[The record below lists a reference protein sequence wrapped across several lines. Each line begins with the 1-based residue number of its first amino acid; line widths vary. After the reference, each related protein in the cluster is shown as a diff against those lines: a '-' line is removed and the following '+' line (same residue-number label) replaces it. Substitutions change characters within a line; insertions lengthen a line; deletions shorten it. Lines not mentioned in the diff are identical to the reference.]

1 MPHKDPIARKE
12 YLKQY
17 AKKNKEKKRD
27 YDKEYNEKNKEM
39 RAKHYAENKDEVN
52 RISREWYEK
61 NKEYRKEYKKKYTN
75 NLRSTDPR
83 VKLKHNISCLLRQSL
98 KKKGYS
104 KKSRTYD
111 ILCCSFEELK
121 LHLENQFESWMNWD
135 NYGKYQKDT
144 FNFGWDIDHIIPVS
158 SALNEEDI
166 IMLNHY
172 INLQPLCSKFNRDL
186 KKDKINNI

>member
-75 NLRSTDPR
+75 NLRSTDPL

-144 FNFGWDIDHIIPVS
+144 FNFGWDLDHIIPVS

-172 INLQPLCSKFNRDL
+172 INLQHLCSKFNRDL

>member
-1 MPHKDPIARKE
+1 
-12 YLKQY
+12 
-17 AKKNKEKKRD
+17 
-27 YDKEYNEKNKEM
+27 
-39 RAKHYAENKDEVN
+39 
-52 RISREWYEK
+52 
-61 NKEYRKEYKKKYTN
+61 
-75 NLRSTDPR
+75 
-83 VKLKHNISCLLRQSL
+83 
-98 KKKGYS
+98 
-104 KKSRTYD
+104 
-111 ILCCSFEELK
+111 LCCSFEELK

-144 FNFGWDIDHIIPVS
+144 FNFGWDLDHIIPVS

>member
-17 AKKNKEKKRD
+17 VKKNKERKRD
-27 YDKEYNEKNKEM
+27 YDKEYNEKNKEI

-61 NKEYRKEYKKKYTN
+61 NKEYRKEYKRKYIN

-83 VKLKHNISCLLRQSL
+83 VKVKNSIRSLIIQSL

-104 KKSRTYD
+104 KKSRTHD
-111 ILCCSFEELK
+111 ILCCSFEKFK
-121 LHLENQFESWMNWD
+121 LHLENQFEPWMNWD

-144 FNFGWDIDHIIPVS
+144 FNFGWDIDHIIPTS

-172 INLQPLCSKFNRDL
+172 INLQPLCSKFNRDV

>member
-17 AKKNKEKKRD
+17 TEKNKEKKRD

-75 NLRSTDPR
+75 NLRSTDPL

-144 FNFGWDIDHIIPVS
+144 FNFGWDLDHIIPVS

>member
-1 MPHKDPIARKE
+1 MHKDPIVRKE
-12 YLKQY
+12 YLKEY
-17 AKKNKEKKRD
+17 TKK
-27 YDKEYNEKNKEM
+27 
-39 RAKHYAENKDEVN
+39 NKDEVN

-61 NKEYRKEYKKKYTN
+61 NKEYRKEYKRKYIN
-75 NLRSTDPR
+75 NLRSTDPL
-83 VKLKHNISCLLRQSL
+83 VKVKDSIRSLIRQSL

-104 KKSRTYD
+104 KKSRTHD
-111 ILCCSFEELK
+111 ILGCSFEKFK
-121 LHLENQFESWMNWD
+121 LHLENQFKPWMNWG

-144 FNFGWDIDHIIPVS
+144 YNFGWDIDHITPTS

-172 INLQPLCSKFNRDL
+172 INLQPLCSKFNRDV

>member
-17 AKKNKEKKRD
+17 TEKNKEKKRD

-75 NLRSTDPR
+75 NLRSTDPL

>member
-17 AKKNKEKKRD
+17 TEKNKEKKRD

-144 FNFGWDIDHIIPVS
+144 FNFGWDLDHIIPVS

>member
-1 MPHKDPIARKE
+1 MHKDPIVRKE
-12 YLKQY
+12 YLKEY
-17 AKKNKEKKRD
+17 TKKNKEKKRD
-27 YDKEYNEKNKEM
+27 YDKEYNEKNKEI
-39 RAKHYAENKDEVN
+39 RAIHYAENKDEVN

-61 NKEYRKEYKKKYTN
+61 NKEYRKEYKRKYIN
-75 NLRSTDPR
+75 NLRSTDPL
-83 VKLKHNISCLLRQSL
+83 VKVKDSIRSLIRQSL

-104 KKSRTYD
+104 KKSRTHD
-111 ILCCSFEELK
+111 ILGCSFEKFK
-121 LHLENQFESWMNWD
+121 LHLENQFKPWMNWG

-144 FNFGWDIDHIIPVS
+144 YNFGWDIDHITPTS

-172 INLQPLCSKFNRDL
+172 INLQPLCSKFNRDV